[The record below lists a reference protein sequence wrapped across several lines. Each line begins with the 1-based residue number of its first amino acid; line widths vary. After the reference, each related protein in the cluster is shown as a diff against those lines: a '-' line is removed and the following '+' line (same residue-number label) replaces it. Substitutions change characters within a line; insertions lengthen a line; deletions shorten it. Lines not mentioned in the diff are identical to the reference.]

1 MAKCTRKWAGDDDQ
15 KVGLEAA
22 SFEES
27 VIAHWWIFLSIT
39 TVIDYGE

>member
-27 VIAHWWIFLSIT
+27 VIAHWWIFLSNF
-39 TVIDYGE
+39 DYGE